1 MTDVPDDVLEAI
13 TRALGRMRMSRG
25 PFGPGI
31 PGPPF
36 GPFGPGGPHPPWHRG
51 RHRHED
57 KGEGPWEGPRAAGLA
72 RFRLLDAL
80 AGTTQPL
87 SVSELAER
95 IGVDQPRASRLV
107 QQGVDHGFLRREA
120 DPADA
125 RRTLIALTDAGRTMI
140 DRFRGH
146 RRDQISQALAAL
158 TPAEQAEL
166 ARLLTRV
173 ADAWPAP

>member
-1 MTDVPDDVLEAI
+1 MADAPDDVLEAI
-13 TRALGRMRMSRG
+13 TRALARLRTARG
-25 PFGPGI
+25 PFGQGM

-51 RHRHED
+51 RHRHDD
-57 KGEGPWEGPRAAGLA
+57 KGEGPWESPRAAGLA
-72 RFRLLDAL
+72 RFRLLDVL
-80 AGTTQPL
+80 AGATEPL

-95 IGVDQPRASRLV
+95 VGVDQPRASRLV
-107 QQGVDHGFLRREA
+107 QQGVDHGLLRREA
-120 DPADA
+120 DPSDA
-125 RRTLIALTDAGRTMI
+125 RRTLIALTEVGRALV

-146 RRDQISQALAAL
+146 RRDQIGQALSAL

-173 ADAWPAP
+173 ADAWPS

>member
-1 MTDVPDDVLEAI
+1 MADVSDDVLEAI
-13 TRALGRMRMSRG
+13 TRALGRLRAPRG
-25 PFGPGI
+25 PMGPGM

-36 GPFGPGGPHPPWHRG
+36 GPFGAGGPPWHRG

-57 KGEGPWEGPRAAGLA
+57 RGEGPWEGVRAAGFA
-72 RFRLLDAL
+72 RFRVLDVL

-107 QQGVDHGFLRREA
+107 QQGVDHGLLRREA

-125 RRTLIALTDAGRTMI
+125 RRTLIALTDAGRAI
-140 DRFRGH
+140 VDRFRGH

-173 ADAWPAP
+173 AEAWPS